1 MQQSGIFGIQN
12 ILDLARLSPYG
23 MDIVEQAI
31 ALVVY
36 PGSRNENTIE
46 RDLSTMVEII
56 KGLTQTERFELINV
70 LVEGSKFRN
79 PSSILS
85 DLLVEFFTEISR

>member
-36 PGSRNENTIE
+36 PGSRNENTVE

-70 LVEGSKFRN
+70 LV
-79 PSSILS
+79 
-85 DLLVEFFTEISR
+85 